1 MNKLIPAILLL
12 ALWSGSASADWVLDN
27 EESILSFTST
37 KANAAA
43 EVHKFGNLA
52 GNVDKSGNAQLKI
65 DLNSVDTS
73 IEVRDERMRE
83 MLFNTAEYP
92 EATLTMS
99 IDMQQLKSLK
109 IGNSLSLDGTAELS
123 LHGTSSEV
131 AVSMKVARLT
141 AKRILVAS
149 EKPVIIN
156 AGSVGLADGVEK
168 LREVAGLPSISPA
181 VPVTFLLSF
190 ERE

>member
-12 ALWSGSASADWVLDN
+12 AFWSGTAGADWVLDN

-43 EVHKFGNLA
+43 EVHKFGMLN
-52 GNVDKSGNAQLKI
+52 GHVDKSGNATLKI
-65 DLNSVDTS
+65 DLNSVDTA
-73 IEVRDERMRE
+73 IELRDERMRE
-83 MLFNTAEYP
+83 LLFNTAEFP

-99 IDMQQLKSLK
+99 VDMQQLKALQA
-109 IGNSLSLDGTAELS
+109 GDSLSIDGTGELS
-123 LHGTSSEV
+123 LHGTSIEIAV
-131 AVSMKVARLT
+131 AMKVARLG
-141 AKRILVAS
+141 AKRLLVAS

-156 AGSVGLADGVEK
+156 AASVGLAEGIEK

-181 VPVTFLLSF
+181 VPVTFVLSF
-190 ERE
+190 ERS